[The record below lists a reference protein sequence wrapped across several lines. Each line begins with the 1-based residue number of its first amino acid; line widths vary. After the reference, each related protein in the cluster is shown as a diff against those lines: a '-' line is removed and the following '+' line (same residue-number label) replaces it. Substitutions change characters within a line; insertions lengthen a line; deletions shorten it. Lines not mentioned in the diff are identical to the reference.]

1 MLFRV
6 ILGVVL
12 AALSQDWSRT
22 AASPRLVVFS
32 TAALCLFPAAVSGLL
47 AAVLLGK
54 KRRLAARGDGTSR
67 AVLHGRF
74 RRGARVIEFLVPA
87 AYGVSLFAGWNALPT
102 TLNIGNWALAS
113 GAVLLLP
120 FVISLVL
127 TWSVLHIAEVALI
140 GAGPTLRQRLSF
152 KLRQSVLTVCVPVAV
167 VLALYDAAG
176 LLPAGIRT
184 ALGNPWVGTPVT
196 ALLALGGYTVAPLVI
211 ARIWKT
217 SRLPAC
223 PLRERLTDLCR
234 KIGVTFR
241 DIRVWETPGHFFA
254 NAAVM
259 GLAGFT
265 RYIII
270 SRSLLAAAPEE
281 ELEAIFAHELG
292 HAKRH
297 HMILYLVLA
306 ADFMLLAYLLESV
319 SGGAMPGDTAR
330 LAVWI
335 GVFAAYW
342 GAWFGYVS
350 RTFERDADFFAAKT
364 IGDYGTFAKAL
375 ARIARLNGQDTSTR
389 SWRHGSIR
397 WRIEFLQAAGLD
409 EDVRRRFLVRLE
421 FVRTLL
427 VTTGVVTLAAVVLL
441 ALLQQ

>member
-6 ILGVVL
+6 ILGVVF

-22 AASPRLVVFS
+22 AASLRLVIFS
-32 TAALCLFPAAVSGLL
+32 TAVLCLLPAAASGLL
-47 AAVLLGK
+47 AVLLLGK
-54 KRRLAARGDGTSR
+54 KRRLAARGDGAAAATLHRRFHR
-67 AVLHGRF
+67 AAG
-74 RRGARVIEFLVPA
+74 VIEFLVPA
-87 AYGVSLFAGWNALPT
+87 AYGISLLAGWNTLPE
-102 TLNIGNWALAS
+102 TLHLGDWALAS
-113 GAVLLLP
+113 GAVLITP
-120 FVISLVL
+120 FVVSLVF
-127 TWSVLHIAEVALI
+127 TWSILHIVETALI

-152 KLRQSVLTVCVPVAV
+152 KMRQGVLTVCVPVAV
-167 VLALYDAAG
+167 VLAFYDAAG

-184 ALGNPWVGTPVT
+184 TLNNPWVGMPLTG
-196 ALLALGGYTVAPLVI
+196 LLALGGYTVAPVMI
-211 ARIWKT
+211 VRIWKT

-223 PLRERLTDLCR
+223 PLRKRLTNLCR
-234 KIGVTFR
+234 RIGVTFR

-259 GLAGFT
+259 GLAGLT

-270 SRSLLAAAPEE
+270 SRSLLATAPEE

-297 HMILYLVLA
+297 HMIFYLILA

-319 SGGAMPGDTAR
+319 SGAAMPGDIAR
-330 LAVWI
+330 LVVWI
-335 GVFAAYW
+335 LVFAIYW

-350 RTFERDADFFAAKT
+350 RTFERDADLFAAKT
-364 IGDYGTFAKAL
+364 IGDYDTFAGAL
-375 ARIARLNGQDTSTR
+375 ARIARLNGQDTSNR

-397 WRIEFLQAAGLD
+397 WRIEFLRAAGLD

-421 FVRTLL
+421 FVRTFL

-441 ALLQQ
+441 ALLQR